1 MRYTVLIADDSKL
14 QRVIVKEN
22 LKDIYDVAEASGGQE
37 CLDLVEH
44 SAGKIDA
51 VLLDIVMPGM
61 DGFEVLRRRQESRVF
76 QKIPVI
82 VLTMSDRKEDQ
93 ELAEQLGADG
103 FLLKPVDA
111 KQARLQISRVLRE
124 QGKKYGTEN
133 YFNGRPPDR
142 QITCGTLCR
151 LFKAE
156 S

>member
-61 DGFEVLRRRQESRVF
+61 DGFEVLRRRQESGVF

-82 VLTMSDRKEDQ
+82 VLSDRKEDQ

-124 QGKKYGTEN
+124 
-133 YFNGRPPDR
+133 D
-142 QITCGTLCR
+142 
-151 LFKAE
+151 
-156 S
+156 

>member
-37 CLDLVEH
+37 CL
-44 SAGKIDA
+44 
-51 VLLDIVMPGM
+51 
-61 DGFEVLRRRQESRVF
+61 EVLRRRQESGVF

-124 QGKKYGTEN
+124 
-133 YFNGRPPDR
+133 D
-142 QITCGTLCR
+142 
-151 LFKAE
+151 
-156 S
+156 

>member
-1 MRYTVLIADDSKL
+1 VRYTVLIADDSKL

-61 DGFEVLRRRQESRVF
+61 DGFEVLRQESGVF

-124 QGKKYGTEN
+124 
-133 YFNGRPPDR
+133 D
-142 QITCGTLCR
+142 
-151 LFKAE
+151 
-156 S
+156 

>member
-61 DGFEVLRRRQESRVF
+61 DGFEVL

-124 QGKKYGTEN
+124 
-133 YFNGRPPDR
+133 D
-142 QITCGTLCR
+142 
-151 LFKAE
+151 
-156 S
+156 

>member
-61 DGFEVLRRRQESRVF
+61 DGWIRGAAEKAGVRGVS
-76 QKIPVI
+76 KD
-82 VLTMSDRKEDQ
+82 SGDRTHYE
-93 ELAEQLGADG
+93 
-103 FLLKPVDA
+103 
-111 KQARLQISRVLRE
+111 
-124 QGKKYGTEN
+124 
-133 YFNGRPPDR
+133 
-142 QITCGTLCR
+142 
-151 LFKAE
+151 
-156 S
+156 

>member
-61 DGFEVLRRRQESRVF
+61 DGFEVLRRRQESG
-76 QKIPVI
+76 
-82 VLTMSDRKEDQ
+82 

-124 QGKKYGTEN
+124 
-133 YFNGRPPDR
+133 D
-142 QITCGTLCR
+142 
-151 LFKAE
+151 
-156 S
+156 

>member
-51 VLLDIVMPGM
+51 VLLD
-61 DGFEVLRRRQESRVF
+61 GFEVLRRRQESGVF

-124 QGKKYGTEN
+124 
-133 YFNGRPPDR
+133 D
-142 QITCGTLCR
+142 
-151 LFKAE
+151 
-156 S
+156 

>member
-14 QRVIVKEN
+14 QRVIV
-22 LKDIYDVAEASGGQE
+22 KDIYDVAEASGGQE

-61 DGFEVLRRRQESRVF
+61 DGFEVLRRRQESGVF

-111 KQARLQISRVLRE
+111 KQAHLQISRVLRE
-124 QGKKYGTEN
+124 
-133 YFNGRPPDR
+133 D
-142 QITCGTLCR
+142 
-151 LFKAE
+151 
-156 S
+156 

>member
-61 DGFEVLRRRQESRVF
+61 DGFEVLRRRQE
-76 QKIPVI
+76 P
-82 VLTMSDRKEDQ
+82 
-93 ELAEQLGADG
+93 ACGQLKTLWCL
-103 FLLKPVDA
+103 FI
-111 KQARLQISRVLRE
+111 QMQCICLR
-124 QGKKYGTEN
+124 
-133 YFNGRPPDR
+133 
-142 QITCGTLCR
+142 
-151 LFKAE
+151 
-156 S
+156 

>member
-51 VLLDIVMPGM
+51 VLLDIV
-61 DGFEVLRRRQESRVF
+61 DGFEVLRRRQESGVF

-124 QGKKYGTEN
+124 
-133 YFNGRPPDR
+133 D
-142 QITCGTLCR
+142 
-151 LFKAE
+151 
-156 S
+156 

>member
-1 MRYTVLIADDSKL
+1 MIS
-14 QRVIVKEN
+14 KEN

-51 VLLDIVMPGM
+51 VLLDIVMLGM
-61 DGFEVLRRRQESRVF
+61 DGFGAAEGRESGVF

-103 FLLKPVDA
+103 FLQNRSMRRGASSDQPCFKG
-111 KQARLQISRVLRE
+111 RL
-124 QGKKYGTEN
+124 TE
-133 YFNGRPPDR
+133 
-142 QITCGTLCR
+142 ITHM
-151 LFKAE
+151 
-156 S
+156 

>member
-61 DGFEVLRRRQESRVF
+61 DSRCCG
-76 QKIPVI
+76 
-82 VLTMSDRKEDQ
+82 E
-93 ELAEQLGADG
+93 
-103 FLLKPVDA
+103 
-111 KQARLQISRVLRE
+111 
-124 QGKKYGTEN
+124 
-133 YFNGRPPDR
+133 GRSPG
-142 QITCGTLCR
+142 C
-151 LFKAE
+151 FKRFR
-156 S
+156 

>member
-1 MRYTVLIADDSKL
+1 MIADDSKL

-124 QGKKYGTEN
+124 
-133 YFNGRPPDR
+133 D
-142 QITCGTLCR
+142 
-151 LFKAE
+151 
-156 S
+156 

>member
-61 DGFEVLRRRQESRVF
+61 DGFEVLRRRQESGVF

-93 ELAEQLGADG
+93 ELAEQLN
-103 FLLKPVDA
+103 LSKEKITVKPYTRSICKWSV
-111 KQARLQISRVLRE
+111 IYTG
-124 QGKKYGTEN
+124 GK
-133 YFNGRPPDR
+133 R
-142 QITCGTLCR
+142 QS
-151 LFKAE
+151 K
-156 S
+156 